1 MTQQDLIGF
10 FSSVPHSRIC
20 SALQLMLSRLQE
32 HFGHTTDE
40 LTFQVDHKAGT
51 KDLRIFK
58 GQQSSA
64 KISCIQ
70 HQSVAY
76 SSCHRT
82 DRFPVEVGLFQGG
95 SGYLCM
101 GSPLAPVLCAMVAA
115 EQEYLTIH
123 SEAPSQL
130 HYADNR
136 CFFLR
141 RSELQT
147 DWARLLFYGLPIELQ
162 YVPGEDLLGSITS
175 TQQRTISM
183 QQPANETVLIV
194 LYVQQDPDQRLFQDS
209 MPELSA
215 SEDTPGQFD
224 WYGHRWRT

>member
-1 MTQQDLIGF
+1 MLG
-10 FSSVPHSRIC
+10 
-20 SALQLMLSRLQE
+20 LQVQGKVTGIQKFLSNVNETNAR
-32 HFGHTTDE
+32 
-40 LTFQVDHKAGT
+40 
-51 KDLRIFK
+51 
-58 GQQSSA
+58 
-64 KISCIQ
+64 
-70 HQSVAY
+70 
-76 SSCHRT
+76 
-82 DRFPVEVGLFQGG
+82 
-95 SGYLCM
+95 
-101 GSPLAPVLCAMVAA
+101 
-115 EQEYLTIH
+115 
-123 SEAPSQL
+123 
-130 HYADNR
+130 
-136 CFFLR
+136 
-141 RSELQT
+141 QT